1 VKKCRNRKIRDKYAD
16 GDIDTCYNS
25 LCLAIIEQAV
35 RDYTKALKA
44 EMKCGGLNARRVIRE
59 LETFFKSDWFAQISN
74 LDGRLLIKNVREIIL
89 N

>member
-1 VKKCRNRKIRDKYAD
+1 MKKCRNRKIRDKYAD
-16 GDIDTCYNS
+16 GDIGTCYKS

-35 RDYTKALKA
+35 RDYKKALVA
-44 EMKCGGLNARRVIRE
+44 EMKCEDQNARRVIRE
-59 LETFFKSDWFAQISN
+59 LETFFKSDWFAEISK

>member
-1 VKKCRNRKIRDKYAD
+1 MEKRRNRKIRDKYAD

-35 RDYTKALKA
+35 RDYIKALKA
-44 EMKCGGLNARRVIRE
+44 EMKCEDLNARRVTRE
-59 LETFFKSDWFAQISN
+59 LETFFVSDWFAEISKF
-74 LDGRLLIKNVREIIL
+74 DGRSLIKNVRKIIL

>member
-1 VKKCRNRKIRDKYAD
+1 MKKCLNRKIRDKYD
-16 GDIDTCYNS
+16 DSTIDACYES

-35 RDYTKALKA
+35 RDYKKALKA
-44 EMKCGGLNARRVIRE
+44 EMKCGDQNARRAIRE
-59 LETFFKSDWFAQISN
+59 LENFFRSEWFAQLSN

>member
-1 VKKCRNRKIRDKYAD
+1 MKKSRNRKIRDKYAD

-35 RDYTKALKA
+35 RDYKKALLAAKR
-44 EMKCGGLNARRVIRE
+44 CDDLLARRKIRE
-59 LETFFKSDWFAQISN
+59 LETFFMSDWFAQLSN
-74 LDGRLLIKNVREIIL
+74 LDGRLLIKNVRKIIL

>member
-1 VKKCRNRKIRDKYAD
+1 MKKCRNRKIRDKYAD

-35 RDYTKALKA
+35 KDYKKALVA
-44 EMKCGGLNARRVIRE
+44 EMKCGDLNARRVTRE
-59 LETFFKSDWFAQISN
+59 LETFFKSDWFAEISN